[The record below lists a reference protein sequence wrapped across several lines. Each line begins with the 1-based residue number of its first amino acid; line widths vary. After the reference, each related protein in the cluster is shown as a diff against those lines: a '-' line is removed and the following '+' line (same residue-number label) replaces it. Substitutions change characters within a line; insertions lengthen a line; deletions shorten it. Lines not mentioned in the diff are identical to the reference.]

1 VRTQDFLFFQH
12 LRLRLEFNDYRSKY
26 SYKKDGMLLECL
38 KSEIHINE
46 KFEEYF
52 RNDWI
57 SSIKQNAKVDFKLVA
72 LATTHEEKTHKY
84 NNNDIN

>member
-1 VRTQDFLFFQH
+1 
-12 LRLRLEFNDYRSKY
+12 
-26 SYKKDGMLLECL
+26 MLLECL

-57 SSIKQNAKVDFKLVA
+57 SSIKQTAKLDFKLVA
-72 LATTHEEKTHKY
+72 LATNSDENKNSYK
-84 NNNDIN
+84 NNEL